1 MGRGEFRKEDSSGC
15 LAPATP
21 SVLGVGSAL
30 ESKGRRADTST
41 RPEAMRITG
50 GFHRGRNLRTPK
62 AAGLR
67 PTTERVRGAIFSILG
82 QGVCKGARVLDLYA
96 GTGIMGIEALS
107 RDASWADF
115 VEVDGKLVRQIHDN
129 LDDMSLAGK
138 SRVYRAKVESVL
150 GRLVGGYDLVFSDPP
165 YRLDVWD
172 ELMGAVGERGFVNE
186 GGAVVLEYRF
196 GTDVSETYGV
206 LKQDMNRRY
215 GDTAIA
221 LYRT

>member
-1 MGRGEFRKEDSSGC
+1 V
-15 LAPATP
+15 AT
-21 SVLGVGSAL
+21 SRVLEMGSAL
-30 ESKGRRADTST
+30 ELKGRRAVTST
-41 RPEAMRITG
+41 GPETMRITG
-50 GFHRGRNLRTPK
+50 GFHRGRNLRTPR
-62 AAGLR
+62 AVGLR

-82 QGVCKGARVLDLYA
+82 QEACKGARVLDLYA

-115 VEVDGKLVRQIHDN
+115 VEVDGRLVRQIRDN

-138 SRVYRAKVESVL
+138 SQVYRAKVDSVL

-172 ELMGAVGERGFVNE
+172 QLMGTVGERGFVNE
-186 GGAVVLEYRF
+186 GGVVVVEYRF

-206 LKQDMNRRY
+206 LRQDMNRRY

-221 LYRT
+221 VYRT

>member
-1 MGRGEFRKEDSSGC
+1 MRVTSGT
-15 LAPATP
+15 A
-21 SVLGVGSAL
+21 
-30 ESKGRRADTST
+30 
-41 RPEAMRITG
+41 
-50 GFHRGRNLRTPK
+50 RGRSLKSLRSPV
-62 AAGLR
+62 LR
-67 PTTERVRGAIFSILG
+67 PTSGRVRSALFSMLSSLD
-82 QGVCKGARVLDLYA
+82 ADLSRVLDLYA
-96 GTGIMGIEALS
+96 GTGALGIEALS

-129 LDDMSLAGK
+129 LDDMSLTGK

-186 GGAVVLEYRF
+186 GGVVVLEYRF

-221 LYRT
+221 VYRT

>member
-1 MGRGEFRKEDSSGC
+1 
-15 LAPATP
+15 
-21 SVLGVGSAL
+21 
-30 ESKGRRADTST
+30 
-41 RPEAMRITG
+41 
-50 GFHRGRNLRTPK
+50 
-62 AAGLR
+62 
-67 PTTERVRGAIFSILG
+67 
-82 QGVCKGARVLDLYA
+82 
-96 GTGIMGIEALS
+96 MGIEALS

-150 GRLVGGYDLVFSDPP
+150 VRLVGGYDLVFADPP

-186 GGAVVLEYRF
+186 GGVVVLEYRF

-215 GDTAIA
+215 GNRGI
-221 LYRT
+221 